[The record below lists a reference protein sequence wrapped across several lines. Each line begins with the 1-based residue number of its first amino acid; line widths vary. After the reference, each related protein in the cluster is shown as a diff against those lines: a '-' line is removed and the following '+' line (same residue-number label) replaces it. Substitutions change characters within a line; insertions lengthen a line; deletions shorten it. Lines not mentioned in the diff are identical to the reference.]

1 MKQQAKRWAGFLTFG
16 MLLSMTGCAYEMEED
31 PTVLRLGSSDDGQ
44 GPPGDQIEEFAR
56 QVETRSGGKLVIE
69 PVWHAGGQEL
79 WDHDQ
84 AVARNVVSGEL
95 DMALVPS
102 RTWDS
107 EGILTLRA
115 LSAPFLVTSSGVLKE
130 AVEPELADGM
140 LAGLDEVGLKG
151 LTLIPE
157 GLQLLFSF
165 RSPILT
171 PADTEGMVIRA
182 TRSTTA
188 YKALAALGAVPEE
201 VQELQFADQDD
212 PGHLGAAETS
222 FAYAAQLRP
231 ARTNTGLP
239 IATGNVVLSA
249 RANTLVINL
258 KALAELKEGDRQLLS
273 EAAAATRNRA
283 SELLPGLSEEAQ
295 NYCRDGGTVVTASR
309 EQVDD
314 FRRAMAPVY
323 AELEQ
328 DPRTRDLIATL
339 RELAARAPPE
349 AAVEPCG

>member
-1 MKQQAKRWAGFLTFG
+1 MRSAGFLALG
-16 MLLSMTGCAYEMEED
+16 ILLSATGCAYEMEED
-31 PTVLRLGSSDDGQ
+31 PTVLRLGTSDDGNSPA
-44 GPPGDQIEEFAR
+44 GELIEEFAR
-56 QVETRSGGKLVIE
+56 QVESHSGGKLLIE

-84 AVARNVVSGEL
+84 AVARSVVSGEL

-107 EGILTLRA
+107 EGVLTLRA
-115 LSAPFLVTSSGVLKE
+115 LSTPFLVTSSGVLKE
-130 AVEPELADGM
+130 AVKPELAEGM
-140 LAGLDEVGLKG
+140 LAGLDDVGLKG
-151 LTLIPE
+151 LALIPE

-212 PGHLGAAETS
+212 PGQVGAAESS
-222 FAYAAQLRP
+222 FAYATQLRP
-231 ARTNTGLP
+231 ARATAALP
-239 IATGNVVLSA
+239 IATGNVVLSS
-249 RANTLVINL
+249 RANTLVINM
-258 KALAELKEGDRQLLS
+258 KALDELREEDRQVLS
-273 EAAAATRNRA
+273 AAAAAARNRA
-283 SELLPGLSEEAQ
+283 SDLLPALSEEAR
-295 NYCRDGGTVVTASR
+295 NYCQNGGTVVTASD
-309 EQVDD
+309 EQVDA
-314 FRRAMAPVY
+314 FRRAVAPVY
-323 AELEQ
+323 AEMEQ
-328 DPRTRDLIATL
+328 DHQTKDLIARL
-339 RELAARAPPE
+339 SDLAASAPVE